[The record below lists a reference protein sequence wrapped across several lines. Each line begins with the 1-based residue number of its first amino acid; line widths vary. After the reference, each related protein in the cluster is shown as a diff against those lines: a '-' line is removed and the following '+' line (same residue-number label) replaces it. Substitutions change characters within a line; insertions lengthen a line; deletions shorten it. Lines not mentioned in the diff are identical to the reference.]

1 MILIAFRY
9 NDPRLF
15 ARIVTAI
22 RGGDSAHVEAAIPA
36 ADGHLTLCV
45 SASFLDGGVRG
56 KVIDIT
62 NPHKWRVYRWDGDH
76 ADPMEWLK
84 PRMKMGYDLR
94 GLLGIVAEE
103 IGHSK
108 NKMFWRP
115 FGHVRHKMF
124 CSEAGASIVKRP
136 DPHTYDLVRF
146 ESEVA
151 SVSPIV
157 VWSGLQWAEAQPPLS
172 P

>member
-62 NPHKWRVYRWDGDH
+62 NPRKWRVYRWDGEHEDLM
-76 ADPMEWLK
+76 AWLK

-94 GLLGIVAEE
+94 GLLGIVAPASARLERLTAASTAS
-103 IGHSK
+103 H
-108 NKMFWRP
+108 
-115 FGHVRHKMF
+115 
-124 CSEAGASIVKRP
+124 CSVPSR
-136 DPHTYDLVRF
+136 
-146 ESEVA
+146 S
-151 SVSPIV
+151 
-157 VWSGLQWAEAQPPLS
+157 
-172 P
+172 

>member
-15 ARIVTAI
+15 SRIVTAV

-76 ADPMEWLK
+76 ADPMEWLR

-108 NKMFWRP
+108 SR
-115 FGHVRHKMF
+115 MF
-124 CSEAGASIVKRP
+124 CSEAVAHMLGNERPHRQDLNSLEAIVKR
-136 DPHTYDLVRF
+136 T
-146 ESEVA
+146 
-151 SVSPIV
+151 SPLV
-157 VWSGLQWAEAQPPLS
+157 VWSGLAWAEAQQPIS
-172 P
+172 TMG